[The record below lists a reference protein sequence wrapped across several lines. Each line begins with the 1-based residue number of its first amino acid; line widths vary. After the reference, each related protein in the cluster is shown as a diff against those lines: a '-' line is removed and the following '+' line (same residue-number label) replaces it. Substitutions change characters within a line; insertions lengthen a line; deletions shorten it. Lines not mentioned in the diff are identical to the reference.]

1 LKWKLQKF
9 NREEKM
15 KKAINETN
23 EMKKQTRTNKE
34 FKNKEKIE
42 GMMQK
47 KESMIQTTI
56 SIIEGKKKKK
66 KLLNIARKIA
76 KRIQND
82 EEDVLGGL
90 LY

>member
-1 LKWKLQKF
+1 M
-9 NREEKM
+9 E
-15 KKAINETN
+15 KAINETN

-42 GMMQK
+42 EMMQK
-47 KESMIQTTI
+47 KESMIQMTI
-56 SIIEGKKKKK
+56 SAIEDKKKKK

-76 KRIQND
+76 KRMQND
-82 EEDVLGGL
+82 EEDVFGGL

>member
-1 LKWKLQKF
+1 
-9 NREEKM
+9 M
-15 KKAINETN
+15 KKAIKETN
-23 EMKKQTRTNKE
+23 DMKIQTRTNKE

-47 KESMIQTTI
+47 KESMIQMTI
-56 SIIEGKKKKK
+56 STIEDKKKKK
-66 KLLNIARKIA
+66 KLLNIARRIA

-82 EEDVLGGL
+82 EEDVFGGL

>member
-1 LKWKLQKF
+1 
-9 NREEKM
+9 M
-15 KKAINETN
+15 KKATNETN
-23 EMKKQTRTNKE
+23 EMKKQTRTNEE

-47 KESMIQTTI
+47 KESMIQMTI
-56 SIIEGKKKKK
+56 STIEDKKKKK

-82 EEDVLGGL
+82 EEDVFGGL

>member
-1 LKWKLQKF
+1 
-9 NREEKM
+9 M
-15 KKAINETN
+15 KKAIKETN
-23 EMKKQTRTNKE
+23 DMKIQTRTNKE

-47 KESMIQTTI
+47 KESMIQMTI
-56 SIIEGKKKKK
+56 STIEDKKKKK
-66 KLLNIARKIA
+66 KLLNIARRIA

-82 EEDVLGGL
+82 EEDAFGGL

>member
-1 LKWKLQKF
+1 
-9 NREEKM
+9 M

-47 KESMIQTTI
+47 KESMIQMTI
-56 SIIEGKKKKK
+56 STIEDKKKKK
-66 KLLNIARKIA
+66 KLLNIVRKIA

-82 EEDVLGGL
+82 EEDVFGGL

>member
-1 LKWKLQKF
+1 
-9 NREEKM
+9 M

-47 KESMIQTTI
+47 KESMIQMTI
-56 SIIEGKKKKK
+56 STIEDKEKKK
-66 KLLNIARKIA
+66 KLLNIVRKIA
-76 KRIQND
+76 KRIQNE
-82 EEDVLGGL
+82 EEDVFGGL

>member
-1 LKWKLQKF
+1 
-9 NREEKM
+9 M
-15 KKAINETN
+15 KKAIKETN
-23 EMKKQTRTNKE
+23 DMKIQTRTNKE

-47 KESMIQTTI
+47 KESMIQMTI
-56 SIIEGKKKKK
+56 STIEDKKKK

-76 KRIQND
+76 KRIHDD
-82 EEDVLGGL
+82 EEDAFGGL